1 MGIKADA
8 IFEGGGVKAFGMLGA
23 LFEAERRGY
32 QWVNVAGSSAGAI
45 IAALV
50 AAGYSALEIKE
61 RLWKLD
67 FRYLKDV
74 DWVGRIPIVGH
85 ALNLWF
91 KHGLYVGNRLE
102 SLIRELLAA
111 KGVVT
116 FKDLVQKEYEGD
128 HIRHY
133 KLVVTATDVTRRK
146 LLRLPYDFKDYGIA
160 PDNMEVCKAVRMSS
174 SLPFFFEPCR
184 IVSSSM
190 KNQQKIH
197 YLIDG
202 GVLSNF
208 PVWVFDDD
216 NVPVWPTFGFKIVEE
231 DQTEPS
237 RINNPFD
244 LFKAIL
250 STMLEAHDKIHESN
264 LKSSLRT
271 ISIPSLGI
279 KTTDFDTINKKKD
292 ALFESGVQAA
302 VGFFEGWNFEAFKL
316 QCCNYPRLHTLPK
329 LQLLH
334 NKPASGARK
343 KV

>member
-1 MGIKADA
+1 MKIKADA

-23 LFEAERRGY
+23 LYEAESRGY

-61 RLWKLD
+61 LIWKLD
-67 FRYLKDV
+67 FRHFRDV
-74 DWVGRIPIVGH
+74 DWIGRVPFVGH

-91 KHGLYVGNRLE
+91 KHGLYVGNYLE
-102 SLIRELLAA
+102 TLLRESLAA
-111 KGVVT
+111 KGIVT
-116 FKDLVQKEYEGD
+116 FKDLVLKEYDKD

-146 LLRLPYDFKDYGIA
+146 LLKLPHDFRDYGID
-160 PDNMEVCKAVRMSS
+160 PDSMEVCKAVRMSS

-184 IVSSSM
+184 IVANHI
-190 KNQQKIH
+190 KDRQEIN

-202 GVLSNF
+202 GILSNF
-208 PVWVFDDD
+208 PVWVFDNDD
-216 NVPVWPTFGFKIVEE
+216 VPLWPTFGFKIVEG

-250 STMLEAHDKIHESN
+250 STMLEAHDKIHELN
-264 LKSSLRT
+264 PKSSLRT
-271 ISIPSLGI
+271 IAIPSLGI
-279 KTTDFDTINKKKD
+279 KTTDFDTINKQKD
-292 ALFESGVQAA
+292 ALFQSGVQAA
-302 VGFFEGWNFEAFKL
+302 IGFFDGWNFEAFKL
-316 QCCNYPRLHTLPK
+316 LCCDYQQISAIPNIRL
-329 LQLLH
+329 LQ
-334 NKPASGARK
+334 KKTAPGALK

>member
-1 MGIKADA
+1 MDIKADA

-32 QWVNVAGSSAGAI
+32 RWVNVAGSSAGAI

-61 RLWKLD
+61 QIWKLD
-67 FRYLKDV
+67 FKDFKDA
-74 DWVGRIPIVGH
+74 DWIGRLPFFGH
-85 ALNLWF
+85 AFNLWF
-91 KHGLYVGNRLE
+91 KHGLYMGNHLE
-102 SLIRELLAA
+102 NLLRGLLAT
-111 KGVVT
+111 KGVFT
-116 FKDLVQKEYEGD
+116 FKDLVQKDYVQD

-133 KLVVTATDVTRRK
+133 RLVVTATDVSRRK
-146 LLRLPYDFKDYGIA
+146 LLKLPYDFKDYGID
-160 PDNMEVCKAVRMSS
+160 PDSMEVCRAVRMSS

-184 IVSSSM
+184 IVSNSI
-190 KNQQKIH
+190 KNQQEIH

-208 PVWVFDDD
+208 PVWVFDNDD
-216 NVPVWPTFGFKIVEE
+216 VPLWPTFGFKIIEE
-231 DQTEPS
+231 DQTEAY
-237 RINNPFD
+237 RISNPFD

-279 KTTDFDTINKKKD
+279 KTTDFDTINKQKD
-292 ALFESGVQAA
+292 ALFQAGVQAA
-302 VGFFEGWNFEAFKL
+302 VGFFDGWNFEAFKL
-316 QCCNYPRLHTLPK
+316 KCCNYPRLRMLAGK
-329 LQLLH
+329 
-334 NKPASGARK
+334 
-343 KV
+343 

>member
-1 MGIKADA
+1 MTIKADA

-23 LFEAERRGY
+23 LYEAERRGY

-50 AAGYSALEIKE
+50 AAGYSAIEIKDLFWE
-61 RLWKLD
+61 LD
-67 FRYLKDV
+67 FKYFKDV
-74 DWVGRIPIVGH
+74 DWIGRIPFVGN

-91 KHGLYVGNRLE
+91 KHGLYMGNHLE
-102 SLIRELLAA
+102 NLLRDLLAI

-116 FKDLVQKEYEGD
+116 FKDLVQKEFDTG

-146 LLRLPYDFKDYGIA
+146 LLRLPYDFKDYGID
-160 PDNMEVCKAVRMSS
+160 PDSMEVCKAVRMSS

-184 IVSSSM
+184 VLSNNS
-190 KNQQKIH
+190 KNNQEII

-216 NVPVWPTFGFKIVEE
+216 DVPLWPTFGFKIVEDAE
-231 DQTEPS
+231 TDPS

-264 LKSSLRT
+264 LKSKLRT

-279 KTTDFDTINKKKD
+279 KTTDFDTINKQKD
-292 ALFESGVQAA
+292 ALFNSGVQAA
-302 VGFFEGWNFEAFKL
+302 VSFFDGWNFEAFKL
-316 QCCNYPRLHTLPK
+316 QCCNVPQLRVLPNK
-329 LQLLH
+329 QLMH
-334 NKPASGARK
+334 KKPKTGGI
-343 KV
+343 